1 MATESVERAD
11 KNRNEAAQSRR
22 YSAKTILR
30 LGKYMLQYKWM
41 LGLAAVCTLG
51 SNLFSLIGPKLTG
64 LCIGAVEPGRGA
76 VDFGAVFYYAAWMA
90 GFYVVSALMS
100 YGLQVLM
107 VSISTRSEEHT
118 SELQS
123 P

>member
-41 LGLAAVCTLG
+41 LGLTARAA
-51 SNLFSLIGPKLTG
+51 G
-64 LCIGAVEPGRGA
+64 LEPGR
-76 VDFGAVFYYAAWMA
+76 
-90 GFYVVSALMS
+90 
-100 YGLQVLM
+100 
-107 VSISTRSEEHT
+107 
-118 SELQS
+118 
-123 P
+123 